1 MEVEVV
7 RVVQEVPGHY
17 MVSQDNSLP
26 FLGGMFE
33 LLVIVVDDLRY
44 GTMVVFYYI

>member
-7 RVVQEVPGHY
+7 CVIQEVPGQWPY
-17 MVSQDNSLP
+17 IWFPKMSVYVP
-26 FLGGMFE
+26 FLGRMFE

-44 GTMVVFYYI
+44 GSVA